1 MSVQIAHRKGSSGAQ
16 TATRALE
23 LLELFSGSSH
33 PLSLAEIV
41 QATDLNRS
49 AAYRL
54 IRALEGRRMIAREPN
69 GRRYEVGAGLIA
81 MSAMVLDR
89 VNIRRVGRP
98 FVDKIASATWETVTV
113 HVRNGRQRVCVDVAE
128 GRHQIRR
135 VVPLGETLP
144 LYAGPTGKAILAFIS
159 PAELD
164 ELLAWAADEQQD
176 VRSLRSTLRR
186 IRQAGY
192 LAAVGD
198 RQEGVAGL
206 SVPLFDST
214 GVIGALTV
222 SGPSARWN
230 MTAMQGAV
238 ELVRAECET
247 WSRAMGHVDEGVL
260 AG

>member
-1 MSVQIAHRKGSSGAQ
+1 MLRAIFDMGVQIANDKGGSGAQ

-33 PLSLAEIV
+33 PLGLAEIV
-41 QATDLNRS
+41 DTTDLNRS

-54 IRALEGRRMIAREPN
+54 IRALESRRMIVREPN

-81 MSAMVLDR
+81 MSARVLDR

-98 FVDKIASATWETVTV
+98 FVDTIAAATGETVTA

-144 LYAGPTGKAILAFIS
+144 LYAGPTGKAILAF
-159 PAELD
+159 
-164 ELLAWAADEQQD
+164 
-176 VRSLRSTLRR
+176 
-186 IRQAGY
+186 
-192 LAAVGD
+192 
-198 RQEGVAGL
+198 
-206 SVPLFDST
+206 VP
-214 GVIGALTV
+214 
-222 SGPSARWN
+222 P
-230 MTAMQGAV
+230 V

-247 WSRAMGHVDEGVL
+247 GSRAMGHMDEGAL

>member
-98 FVDKIASATWETVTV
+98 FVDRIASATWETVTV

-144 LYAGPTGKAILAFIS
+144 LYAGPTGKAILAFIP

-222 SGPSARWN
+222 SGPSVRWN